1 MGLALE
7 VEECCLQIYREKRT
21 DPPSFE
27 HVYERW
33 PHKISVMSHK
43 QTQNRPNIKIEV
55 TGAILMLEG
64 QTVSAESR

>member
-1 MGLALE
+1 MLS
-7 VEECCLQIYREKRT
+7 T
-21 DPPSFE
+21 DIQGKENRSTFFE